1 MMDYYHYKVE
11 QPQASPKSLYAF
23 QSADYGPKGDNLG
36 IDSIFDSKLERTKSQ
51 IEALIEAIDR
61 RKLIKEASLYGIEI
75 DLCGCQNLLFDLGY
89 KIYRRDKT
97 WEDLEKRKLDL
108 GKERRMEEASYF
120 RDLSLLHK
128 ELRETINYYQS
139 IKDKVKV
146 LGMA

>member
-1 MMDYYHYKVE
+1 MMDYYLYKVG
-11 QPQASPKSLYAF
+11 QPQVAAKQPYAF
-23 QSADYGPKGDNLG
+23 QSADYTPKEDDSG
-36 IDSIFDSKLERTKSQ
+36 IDSIFDSKLDRTRSQ

-61 RKLIKEASLYGIEI
+61 RKLIKEVNVYGIEK

-97 WEDLEKRKLDL
+97 WEDLEKKKLDL
-108 GKERRMEEASYF
+108 GKERRMEEGSYF

-146 LGMA
+146 LGVA